1 MFAHCHCQPFNVVEH
16 RHEHDSSFE
25 NTQFRGSQECWNF
38 SHDLKRYVAR
48 KYANESTWLARD
60 IVLVRDVI
68 RSDTSEILVAHAS
81 FAMEL

>member
-1 MFAHCHCQPFNVVEH
+1 MSLNIDMNMILPLKTHSFVDPKNVGISLMMWKHC
-16 RHEHDSSFE
+16 
-25 NTQFRGSQECWNF
+25 
-38 SHDLKRYVAR
+38 VAR